1 LVTHAGRFRVPHPD
15 FVDIPPHEEDEPEPS
30 YVIAYTRS
38 GAVRFVVLTNIH
50 HLEFDAVASCYIK
63 PAAPMTRSEIAKLAE
78 PEGFQPFVIVTSGG
92 ASYSI
97 DHADYIDIP
106 PIPDPEE
113 TEERFPS
120 YVTVY
125 NRGSVPR
132 FVVLENIASVEFK
145 PPCTGGNA

>member
-1 LVTHAGRFRVPHPD
+1 MRSLPD
-15 FVDIPPHEEDEPEPS
+15 TLRLK
-30 YVIAYTRS
+30 IAP
-38 GAVRFVVLTNIH
+38 L
-50 HLEFDAVASCYIK
+50 
-63 PAAPMTRSEIAKLAE
+63 MTRSEISKLAE
-78 PEGFQPFVIVTSGG
+78 PEGFQPFVIITSGG
-92 ASYSI
+92 TRYSI

-113 TEERFPS
+113 TGENFPS

-145 PPCTGGNA
+145 PSHKGGNG

>member
-1 LVTHAGRFRVPHPD
+1 
-15 FVDIPPHEEDEPEPS
+15 
-30 YVIAYTRS
+30 
-38 GAVRFVVLTNIH
+38 
-50 HLEFDAVASCYIK
+50 
-63 PAAPMTRSEIAKLAE
+63 MTRSEIAKLAE
-78 PEGFQPFVIVTSGG
+78 PEGFQPFVIVTRGG
-92 ASYSI
+92 TRYSI

-106 PIPDPEE
+106 PIPGPEE

-145 PPCTGGNA
+145 PSRTGGNA